1 MFQILGVPNEIG
13 DDGRTRRKKK
23 VIRTVWKNTE
33 ERRLIGAGVFQE
45 IRNDLWC
52 SCEGGL
58 AMVVDNECVCGVLGE
73 SDEHVYNV

>member
-1 MFQILGVPNEIG
+1 MRLVKMGEHG
-13 DDGRTRRKKK
+13 EKK
-23 VIRTVWKNTE
+23 RSSGLWKNTE

-58 AMVVDNECVCGVLGE
+58 AMVVDNECVWSVG
-73 SDEHVYNV
+73 